1 MIQFMNAGIDGILRI
16 QTAVYATKTSRL
28 SQQFNFKCFLD
39 VSNISRVNSIF
50 YFEGRYQQLFYT
62 EMILAKIQI
71 YRYK

>member
-16 QTAVYATKTSRL
+16 QTAVHAIKTVRL